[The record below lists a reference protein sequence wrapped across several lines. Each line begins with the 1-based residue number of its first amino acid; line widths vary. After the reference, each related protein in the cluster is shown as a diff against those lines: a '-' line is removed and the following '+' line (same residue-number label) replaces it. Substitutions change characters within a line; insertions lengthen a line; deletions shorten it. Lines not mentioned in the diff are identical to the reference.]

1 MTRIKNE
8 GIYEATVYRVTVWF
22 KSGKVLEYED
32 VKEISTLECEDGIV
46 YLHIAYETASFT
58 DYIYIP
64 ESNIDYF
71 HFSVPKLKG
80 E

>member
-1 MTRIKNE
+1 MTHVKNE
-8 GIYEATVYRVTVWF
+8 GIYDAAVYKVTVWF
-22 KSGKVLEYED
+22 KSSKVLEYEN
-32 VKEISTLECEDGIV
+32 VKEISTIECEDGIV
-46 YLHIAYETASFT
+46 YLHIAYETPSFI

-71 HFSVPKLKG
+71 HYSVPKLKG